1 MYKKIVLFMILT
13 YIFIG
18 IIACGKVVEEQPQST
33 QEETAVTEVE
43 TKEQENNEEE
53 TVETIRT
60 DETGKEEYVQYE
72 GTFVI
77 FTYPASWSLEILQ
90 GEDGGNAIF
99 SETKEAEMPILIY
112 ETGEAWRFKLDN
124 TKEYYYEMYN
134 YDYPELEIIE
144 LSNITIDGFDA
155 HKLVFTYNDK
165 GQEFTCVQYSLAEGV
180 RFHEFRYIYLTEM
193 KENYHGVIEKMIE
206 TIDFVAAE

>member
-1 MYKKIVLFMILT
+1 MILT

-18 IIACGKVVEEQPQST
+18 VIACGKVVEEQSQST
-33 QEETAVTEVE
+33 QEETAAIEVE
-43 TKEQENNEEE
+43 TKEQENNSEE

-72 GTFVI
+72 GSSVLFS
-77 FTYPASWSLEILQ
+77 YPASWSLEILQ
-90 GEDGGNAIF
+90 GEDGGNVIF

-112 ETGEAWRFKLDN
+112 ETGEAWRFKVDT

-134 YDYPELEIIE
+134 YDYPGLEIIE

-165 GQEFTCVQYSLAEGV
+165 GQEFTRIQYSLVEGG
-180 RFHEFRYIYLTEM
+180 RFHEFRYTYLTEM
-193 KENYHGVIEKMIE
+193 KENYHGEIEKMVG